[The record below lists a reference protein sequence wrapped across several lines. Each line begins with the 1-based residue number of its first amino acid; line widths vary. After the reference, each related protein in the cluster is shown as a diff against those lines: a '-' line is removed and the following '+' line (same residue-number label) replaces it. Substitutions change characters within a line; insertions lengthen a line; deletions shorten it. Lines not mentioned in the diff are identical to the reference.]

1 MSQIDCNDFIEIL
14 AFDVETVGNQT
25 IKSFGVNELISK
37 TLYRCKQALNGD
49 MRSVMTNQISKTIER
64 NLINENAKIRNYIY
78 EKIILNFTKGYENQN
93 DENFKKSIVILY
105 EYNIHYFLNKKIGEQ
120 TISLIKNGDIVRNS
134 TANFINYYH
143 QKVNSMISNELKS
156 LAYDLLDIQSIKEQ
170 QAGKSTLI
178 QNKRNGKEFIISIQD
193 FLNNNFNCLA
203 QKYYI
208 AKFMEKTSDSLTKTF
223 EDILNNITSDLLKQN
238 DIKKLIDECFLK
250 KYQEFEEKMTKI
262 NTKIVLRQNTLKDS
276 VSNNNS
282 NYPKFQKNSNLTNN
296 TPKNIL
302 SDKQSITTNTPK
314 NILSDIQSVTTIPL
328 PMNKDNSSPFS
339 SSNNHQKSNKKY

>member
-1 MSQIDCNDFIEIL
+1 M
-14 AFDVETVGNQT
+14 
-25 IKSFGVNELISK
+25 
-37 TLYRCKQALNGD
+37 
-49 MRSVMTNQISKTIER
+49 
-64 NLINENAKIRNYIY
+64 
-78 EKIILNFTKGYENQN
+78 
-93 DENFKKSIVILY
+93 
-105 EYNIHYFLNKKIGEQ
+105 
-120 TISLIKNGDIVRNS
+120 IKNGDIVRNS
-134 TANFINYYH
+134 TANLNYYH

-223 EDILNNITSDLLKQN
+223 EEILNNITSDLLKQN

-262 NTKIVLRQNTLKDS
+262 NTKIVLRQNTLKDN

-282 NYPKFQKNSNLTNN
+282 NYPNFQKNSKLTNN